1 MHCLRVHTVQYV
13 REMEEEDEVVGGW
26 VGGWCYQA
34 LIGAPN
40 LDTLKE
46 ESRAWE
52 SLWAGKGRC
61 STEVCGHR

>member
-1 MHCLRVHTVQYV
+1 MHCLRVHIVQNV
-13 REMEEEDEVVGGW
+13 GEMGDEDEV

-46 ESRAWE
+46 FRAWE
-52 SLWAGKGRC
+52 SLWAGKGLC
-61 STEVCGHR
+61 STEVCGLH